1 MQDSFVSPT
10 HGSPSQLGSTTETVY
25 DTQTVYKT
33 LLQSRKDNYS
43 LQKTTTVYKRQL
55 QSIKDSYL
63 STLDGAMD
71 QCFDTG
77 PQGSPTPTPPSR
89 PQTIPT
95 DPVHLQAA
103 LERVQGKNSCLN
115 EQLDNTWQEK
125 CNWGYQR
132 KRFCLRIHKLNS
144 DRDRLE
150 GLLELRE
157 REFTAEHHKNYET
170 IISCKSQISSL
181 QKRLQSQTEQV
192 DSIQNLNN
200 QEKEKMAASLD
211 AKKQKV
217 SEQNNEIFTL
227 RLENQHTAVLQNE
240 LQNKVNQLEQQL
252 RERDKVILDL
262 RKMNDSLSSRLLET
276 TKNLRSH
283 GPEFLE

>member
-1 MQDSFVSPT
+1 
-10 HGSPSQLGSTTETVY
+10 
-25 DTQTVYKT
+25 
-33 LLQSRKDNYS
+33 
-43 LQKTTTVYKRQL
+43 
-55 QSIKDSYL
+55 
-63 STLDGAMD
+63 MD

-95 DPVHLQAA
+95 DPVCLQAA
-103 LERVQGKNSCLN
+103 LERVQGENSRLN
-115 EQLDNTWQEK
+115 EQLDNIWQEK

-132 KRFCLRIHKLNS
+132 KRFCLRIHKLNY

-157 REFTAEHHKNYET
+157 REFTADHHKNYET

-181 QKRLQSQTEQV
+181 QKSLQSQTEQV

-211 AKKQKV
+211 V
-217 SEQNNEIFTL
+217 
-227 RLENQHTAVLQNE
+227 ENQMYL
-240 LQNKVNQLEQQL
+240 
-252 RERDKVILDL
+252 
-262 RKMNDSLSSRLLET
+262 
-276 TKNLRSH
+276 TKIMRYSH
-283 GPEFLE
+283 